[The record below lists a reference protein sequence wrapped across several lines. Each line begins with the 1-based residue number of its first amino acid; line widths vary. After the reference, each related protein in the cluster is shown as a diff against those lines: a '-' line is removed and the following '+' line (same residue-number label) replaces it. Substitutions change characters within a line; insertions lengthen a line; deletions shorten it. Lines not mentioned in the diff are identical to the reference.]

1 MRLSSV
7 SPGALHAA
15 LGCFSNRETLFLHTY
30 PRTLKTYVHTK
41 TYIRPSIEA
50 SCVIAQNWKQPKCPS
65 ADDWVNRIAL
75 SLHIGILL
83 SNKKEWTIFFLFRTT
98 LMAYGS
104 SHARG
109 RIRAAAVHHSH
120 SSARSEPHPISI
132 CDLCYSLQ
140 QGWILD
146 PMSEARDQT
155 HILMDVSRVR

>member
-1 MRLSSV
+1 MNY
-7 SPGALHAA
+7 
-15 LGCFSNRETLFLHTY
+15 F
-30 PRTLKTYVHTK
+30 
-41 TYIRPSIEA
+41 
-50 SCVIAQNWKQPKCPS
+50 
-65 ADDWVNRIAL
+65 
-75 SLHIGILL
+75 
-83 SNKKEWTIFFLFRTT
+83 FFLFRTT

-155 HILMDVSRVR
+155 HILMDISQALNLLSLSGVWKWHMYTDWNTHYGMTDQRGPAV